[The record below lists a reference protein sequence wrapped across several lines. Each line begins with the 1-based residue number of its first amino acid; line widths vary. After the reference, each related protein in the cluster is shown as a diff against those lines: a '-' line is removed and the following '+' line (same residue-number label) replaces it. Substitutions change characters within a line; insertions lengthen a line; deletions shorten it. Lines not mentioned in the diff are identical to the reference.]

1 MNETKYWVWLS
12 MIFGSANRRLWQLMS
27 LFETAGEA
35 YDAVTSGESGIRL
48 NDAERRNIAGISL
61 EQAQSLMEHCAR
73 RGIDIVC
80 YGSENY
86 PLQLRC
92 MADPPAILYVKGDI
106 SCLKGRMTVTSV
118 GARKAL
124 QYSISAADRICG
136 ELAEHG
142 VVIVSGFALGLDI
155 ASHMAAANR
164 NCPTVCVMGCGVD
177 VDYPKLNFMFRDRI
191 LETGGVFVSEYP
203 PGTPPHQGNFPKR
216 NRILAALGRA
226 AIVFEASERSGSLIT
241 ASLAAE
247 QGRMVFCMPPA
258 DIFSEAYSG
267 NVRLLREGATPI
279 FGSEDIL
286 CCLSPETPIHREIRR
301 EAFDLLVSKAERKT
315 IPERSTGSA
324 KRTIVPSDTKKVTP
338 VRVKSEK
345 SDQNGNNIKKVQKDP
360 PALRLEGRQKQ
371 IAELLEGGAL
381 HADIIAQR
389 LEMDAAELLVELT
402 ELEIMGTVRS
412 LPGKFYEIN
421 KG

>member
-12 MIFGSANRRLWQLMS
+12 MIFGAANRRLWQLMS

-35 YDAVTSGESGIRL
+35 YAAVSSGESGIRL
-48 NDAERRNIAGISL
+48 SDAERRNIGDFSL

-73 RGIDIVC
+73 CGIDIVC
-80 YGSENY
+80 YGSANY
-86 PLQLRC
+86 PPQLRC
-92 MADPPAILYVKGDI
+92 MADPPAVLYVKGDI

-118 GARKAL
+118 GTRKAS
-124 QYSISAADRICG
+124 QYSLSAADRICG
-136 ELAEHG
+136 ELAENG

-177 VDYPKLNFMFRDRI
+177 VDYPKPNFMFRDRI
-191 LETGGVFVSEYP
+191 LEAGGVFVSEYP

-247 QGRMVFCMPPA
+247 QGRMVFCIPPA
-258 DIFSEAYSG
+258 DIFSESYSG
-267 NVRLLREGATPI
+267 NVRLLREGATPL
-279 FGSEDIL
+279 FGSEDVMS
-286 CCLSPETPIHREIRR
+286 CFAPESPIRRESRR
-301 EAFDLLVSKAERKT
+301 EAFDLLVGRAERKT
-315 IPERSTGSA
+315 IPERSVSSV
-324 KRTIVPSDTKKVTP
+324 KRTITPSDTKKVTP

-345 SDQNGNNIKKVQKDP
+345 SDQNGNNIKKVHKNP
-360 PALRLEGRQKQ
+360 PAFRLEGRQKQ

-402 ELEIMGTVRS
+402 ELEIMGAVRS

>member
-12 MIFGSANRRLWQLMS
+12 MIFGPANRRLWQLMS

-35 YDAVTSGESGIRL
+35 YDAVNSGDSSIRL
-48 NDAERRNIAGISL
+48 SDAERRNIANISL

-73 RGIDIVC
+73 RGIDTVC
-80 YGSENY
+80 YGSANY
-86 PLQLRC
+86 PPQLRC

-124 QYSISAADRICG
+124 QYSLSAADRICG
-136 ELAEHG
+136 ELAENG

-177 VDYPKLNFMFRDRI
+177 VDYPKPNFMFRDRI
-191 LETGGVFVSEYP
+191 LEAGGVFVSEFP

-216 NRILAALGRA
+216 NRILSALGRA

-258 DIFSEAYSG
+258 DIFSDAYSG
-267 NVRLLREGATPI
+267 NVRLLREGATPL
-279 FGSEDIL
+279 FGSEDIMS
-286 CCLSPETPIHREIRR
+286 CFSPETPIHREIRR
-301 EAFDLLVSKAERKT
+301 EAFDLLVGRAERKT
-315 IPERSTGSA
+315 VPERSTSSV
-324 KRTIVPSDTKKVTP
+324 KRTITPSDTKKVTP
-338 VRVKSEK
+338 VRVKSER
-345 SDQNGNNIKKVQKDP
+345 SDQTGNNIKKVQKDP

-389 LEMDAAELLVELT
+389 LEIDAAELLVELT
-402 ELEIMGTVRS
+402 ELEIMGAVRS